1 MIVYIDIIPPKKGVI
16 NRIKS
21 ATFGFPPIVSRESF
35 LGCGYMSVS
44 IYPMRKKLIKRT
56 LESLLPKD
64 CVAVPSESFDF
75 TLYGLKNV
83 LSGCDELKARLLL
96 NFLKSALTRVA
107 NGAKTRVLLI
117 DKDGRAA
124 PAAAELIPLCRVF
137 VKTDRPENYGP
148 CAEYCRLKYGEAP
161 IISQKVT
168 GLTAA
173 FAPFGTDGFILPNSD
188 TPIFSPVPGQGF
200 CLKPTFADDFILA
213 KFPKR
218 ADKAV
223 FSEAFFENFCP
234 DEILS
239 ACPKSLINQGFTAD
253 LNYFVNIFSA

>member
-161 IISQKVT
+161 IISQ
-168 GLTAA
+168 
-173 FAPFGTDGFILPNSD
+173 
-188 TPIFSPVPGQGF
+188 
-200 CLKPTFADDFILA
+200 
-213 KFPKR
+213 
-218 ADKAV
+218 
-223 FSEAFFENFCP
+223 
-234 DEILS
+234 
-239 ACPKSLINQGFTAD
+239 
-253 LNYFVNIFSA
+253 